1 MKPRTPLINRF
12 IATFRRP
19 WLRAGLSLLL
29 VLIACSIVFL
39 SDLAGNDMPFGRWRS
54 LFISPAVI
62 AYVLLIAP
70 SLARTD
76 DQVIAA
82 LRPLILV
89 SDTEFDRLTDKATY
103 THPAHELAACAVGLG
118 FGIAMAQ
125 PALAGF
131 TPPWVGACWLVTI
144 SVMYALLA
152 WMVVAAIAGARMT
165 SALYRQPMRVSVLH
179 TAPFEVVGRQS
190 LLLALAFIGGIT
202 LSLVIGGVQQSS
214 LQGIGFWLS
223 YAPIIAAPVIVFFLS
238 MLATHRVLAQAK
250 SQALADVRG
259 QLEGAGRDLVQH
271 LDEKQDANAG
281 ALAAVVATL
290 VAYEKRLTEARTWP
304 YNTAMIRTLSLSV
317 LVPIATILLQMIIKR
332 LFP

>member
-1 MKPRTPLINRF
+1 MKPRTLLFNRY

-19 WLRAGLSLLL
+19 WLRVGLSLLL
-29 VLIACSIVFL
+29 VLIAFSIVIL
-39 SDLAGNDMPFGRWRS
+39 SDLTGNDIPFGRWRS

-62 AYVLLIAP
+62 AYVLLISP

-76 DQVIAA
+76 DQVIVA
-82 LRPLILV
+82 LRPLIRI
-89 SDTEFDRLTDKATY
+89 SDAEFDRLTDKATY
-103 THPAHELAACAVGLG
+103 TQPAHELAACAVGLG
-118 FGIAMAQ
+118 FGITMAL
-125 PALAGF
+125 PALPGF
-131 TPPWVGACWLVTI
+131 TAVWAGVFWLVTI
-144 SVMYALLA
+144 SMMYALLA
-152 WMVVAAIAGARMT
+152 WMVYAAIAGARMT
-165 SALYRQPMRVSVLH
+165 SALYRQPMRVSVLD

-223 YAPIIAAPVIVFFLS
+223 YAPIIAAPVLIFFLN

-250 SQALADVRG
+250 NQALTGARH
-259 QLEGAGRDLVQH
+259 QLEGAGRDLMQQ

-281 ALAAVVATL
+281 ALVAVVGAL

-304 YNTAMIRTLSLSV
+304 YNTAMIRTLFVSI
-317 LVPIATILLQMIIKR
+317 LVPIATILLQTIIKR